1 MPVDLTAMMVTA
13 LLVTAVVLFASGV
26 RAFAARG
33 DDSLAQRL
41 GALGAPEAASAGPV
55 RRHLAAALA
64 RALAPLARLAQP
76 KGEQESHLRHRL
88 AQAGLRA
95 ETTPTIFLAA
105 KVLAATAGLGGF
117 VWVSAT
123 RVDPLPLGPALG
135 VLPFAIGYY
144 LPDAWL
150 AGRIRARQTAI
161 ERGLP
166 DALDLL
172 VTCVE
177 AGLGLDQAMQR
188 VANEIAIAWP
198 ELAQEL
204 RLTFLEVN
212 AGIRRVEAMRRLAHR
227 TGVSELKS
235 LAATLN
241 QTEIFGT
248 SVGAALRVQSESMRI
263 RRMQRAEERA
273 GIVSVKLMVPLVVC
287 VLPSLMAV
295 IIGPAV
301 VNIVNTLFP
310 ALQRH
315 P

>member
-1 MPVDLTAMMVTA
+1 MPIDLTAMMVTA
-13 LLVTAVVLFASGV
+13 LLVIAVLLFASGL
-26 RAFAARG
+26 RTLAARG
-33 DDSLAQRL
+33 GDSLAQRL
-41 GALGAPEAASAGPV
+41 GELGAPVATPAGLV
-55 RRHLAAALA
+55 RQRLGAALA
-64 RALAPLARLAQP
+64 RALAPVARLAQP
-76 KGEQESHLRHRL
+76 KGAQENHLRHRL
-88 AQAGLRA
+88 TRAGLRTEA
-95 ETTPTIFLAA
+95 APTIFLAV
-105 KVLAATAGLGGF
+105 KVLAAAAGLGAF
-117 VWVSAT
+117 IWVNLV
-123 RVDPLPLGPALG
+123 RVEPLPLGPALG
-135 VLPFAIGYY
+135 VLPFALGYY

-150 AGRIRARQTAI
+150 AGRIRTRQTEL

-188 VANEIAIAWP
+188 VATEIAIAWP
-198 ELAQEL
+198 TLSQEL

-248 SVGAALRVQSESMRI
+248 SVGEALRVQSESMRI

-295 IIGPAV
+295 VVGPAV
-301 VNIVNTLFP
+301 VNIVNVLFP